1 MSPVAEQVNGFVATL
16 AALAVILPIV
26 VWVYVDASD
35 RERDG
40 RPVVA
45 RIGSLDVTTAKQWLA
60 GSIAL
65 MILFVPLYVAAR
77 KAQP

>member
-1 MSPVAEQVNGFVATL
+1 MAEHMDGLVATL
-16 AALAVILPIV
+16 AALALILPVV
-26 VWVYVDASD
+26 VWVYADASD
-35 RERDG
+35 RERRG

-65 MILFVPLYVAAR
+65 MILFVPMYVAAR